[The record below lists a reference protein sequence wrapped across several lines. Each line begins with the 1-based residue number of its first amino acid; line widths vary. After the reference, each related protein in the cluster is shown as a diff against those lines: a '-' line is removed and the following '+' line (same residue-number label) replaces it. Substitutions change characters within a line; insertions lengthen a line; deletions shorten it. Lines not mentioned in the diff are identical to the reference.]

1 MTFCNSMEWEVRA
14 GWSLFGRSSG
24 ALPVEFSRYQANER
38 EELGLL
44 VELKARF
51 YAEVRRQSRY

>member
-1 MTFCNSMEWEVRA
+1 MEWEVRA